1 MADRYAQYFAYHR
14 ESARIGDIDPAHAML
29 KYLVTRYELNPE
41 QALWMCALYAWT
53 YNGAS
58 AFYLYNEA
66 PDAENVDIG
75 RLNRWWFNHGRDETV
90 FTTDARWRRSRN
102 QFVDA
107 VKHYRTWIGN
117 RTQAEKFASIAT
129 GATPEQRYN
138 QIFQQISTLYTIGQ
152 FSAFLWTEALA
163 IVGGLDIIPTEL
175 DLNIAWSCRN
185 GVAYAAGLDE
195 WITDGAGPTPSGA
208 HLEIAVA
215 WDTIR
220 AELSESTV
228 WALETTTC
236 AYRKYMDGKRYIG
249 SYVDRQALEIARMQD
264 HVRNGVC
271 WQPLWDY
278 RRETMDANQLIEN
291 EVSWEIL
298 SKKGLPERWKTLR
311 EAKTTVLLAST
322 LPTTTTPV
330 LS

>member
-1 MADRYAQYFAYHR
+1 MTRLHEYLAYHR
-14 ESARIGDIDPAHAML
+14 ESARIGDIDPAHAMM

-66 PDAENVDIG
+66 PDFENVNIG
-75 RLNRWWFNHGRDETV
+75 RLQRWWDSHGRDETV

-107 VKHYRTWIGN
+107 VDSYRKWIGN

-129 GATPEQRYN
+129 GATPERRYD
-138 QIFQQISTLYTIGQ
+138 QILTEMSNLYTIGQ

-163 IVGGLDIIPTEL
+163 IVGGLDIIPTDL
-175 DLNIAWSCRN
+175 DLSTAWSCRD
-185 GVAYAAGLDE
+185 GLMYAYGYDQWVTGE
-195 WITDGAGPTPSGA
+195 GPTPYA
-208 HLEIAVA
+208 ARDDVA
-215 WDTIR
+215 RSWSDLRSILQP
-220 AELSESTV
+220 ASTV
-228 WALETTTC
+228 WAIETTLC
-236 AYRKYMDGKRYIG
+236 AYRKNCDGKRYIG
-249 SYVDRQALEIARMQD
+249 SYVDRQAMEIATMQS
-264 HVRNGVC
+264 HVRDGVC

-278 RRETMDANQLIEN
+278 RRESMDANQLVEN

-298 SKKGLPERWKTLR
+298 AKKGLPDKWKSLR
-311 EAKTTVLLAST
+311 NAKTTVLLASS
-322 LPTTTTPV
+322 TPSDTIPAV
-330 LS
+330 